1 MNKERKRI
9 IILLVALC
17 MGFIFLIVY
26 LSYFQIFKAQDTRD
40 NSYNKRLWINED
52 NIMRGSISDRD
63 GEILVYSEKNQED
76 VKRIYKYDNLY
87 SHVIGY
93 SLKDYGKSG
102 LERKY
107 NSYLVNANENTA
119 INELINLINPTGVG
133 NNLHLTIDN
142 KLQKKTRDLMAGK
155 KGSAI
160 AMDPTTG
167 EVLAMVSMPDF
178 NINNLSE
185 NWINVSE
192 NSESP
197 LINRGTQGLY
207 APGSVYKI
215 VTALG
220 VIQYGSPEA
229 SYQCTGST
237 VIDGYTISDFN
248 KNGHGSVDLAQ
259 ALTLSCNTYFANE
272 AVSIGHKRLREI
284 SENLFLNNIIDFDLE
299 TNSSVFPKESKGL
312 TDLGASGIG
321 QGRVLITPLN
331 MLMIASAVA
340 NDGYINMPY
349 IVESVSSPQGRTIMS
364 HVNSVKKAFQVE
376 EAQVL
381 QKMMRNVVANGTGS
395 NAAIKGI
402 EVAGKTGTAENA
414 TNKNHAWFVGF
425 APVENP
431 KVAVVVLLEA
441 EGSAGGVAAAPIAR
455 EIMAYAIRNMD

>member
-1 MNKERKRI
+1 MNNERKRI
-9 IILLVALC
+9 IILLTALC

-26 LSYFQIFKAQDTRD
+26 LSYFQIFKAEDIRD

-52 NIMRGSISDRD
+52 NIMRGSIFDRN
-63 GEILVYSEKNQED
+63 GEILVYSEKKQEK
-76 VKRIYKYDNLY
+76 VNRIYKYDNLY

-102 LERKY
+102 LERKH

-133 NNLHLTIDN
+133 NNLHLTIDH
-142 KLQKKTRDLMAGK
+142 KLQEKTRELMAGK

-167 EVLAMVSMPDF
+167 EILAMVSMPDF

-185 NWINVSE
+185 NWTNVSE
-192 NSESP
+192 NPESP

-215 VTALG
+215 ITALG
-220 VIQYGSPEA
+220 VIQYREPEA
-229 SYQCTGST
+229 IYQCTGST
-237 VIDGYTISDFN
+237 IIDGYTISDFN
-248 KNGHGSVDLAQ
+248 KNGHGSVDLVQ

-272 AVSIGHKRLREI
+272 AVSIGYDRLREV
-284 SENLFLNNIIDFDLE
+284 SENLFFNNTIDFDLE
-299 TNSSVFPKESKGL
+299 INSSVFPKEFKGL

-321 QGRVLITPLN
+321 QGRVLTTPIN
-331 MLMIASAVA
+331 MLMIASVVA

-349 IVESVSSPQGRTIMS
+349 IVESASSPQGKTIMT
-364 HVNSVKKAFQVE
+364 HTDSVKKVIQVE
-376 EAQVL
+376 EAHKL
-381 QKMMRNVVANGTGS
+381 QNMMRNVVVNGTGS

-402 EVAGKTGTAENA
+402 EVAGKTGTAENPS
-414 TNKNHAWFVGF
+414 NKNHAWFLGF
-425 APVENP
+425 APVDSP
-431 KVAVVVLLEA
+431 KVAVVVLLEE

-455 EIMAYAIRNMD
+455 EIMLNAIRN